1 MLKVRQDAANIL
13 FVDRVADEFIYIG
26 DTIDDATAATAAGC
40 TSIIVGGDWGDM
52 RIEDITRETE
62 GIIAVVRNL
71 SVGNKRDDGSHD
83 EYEITTARVQ
93 LERLNV
99 AKVKD
104 AAKPGFGKEVTVDI
118 EQRRYYRMS

>member
-1 MLKVRQDAANIL
+1 MYALTCISQRVFKELLLEGIKTVELRSAHNINSIAH
-13 FVDRVADEFIYIG
+13 VTVGEPVFI
-26 DTIDDATAATAAGC
+26 TCKAE
-40 TSIIVGGDWGDM
+40 
-52 RIEDITRETE
+52 EDITRETE
-62 GIIAVVRNL
+62 GIIAVVRTL
-71 SVGNKRDDGSHD
+71 SVGNKRDDGNHD

>member
-1 MLKVRQDAANIL
+1 MYALTCISQRVFKELLLEGIKTVELRSAHNINSIAH
-13 FVDRVADEFIYIG
+13 VTVGEPVFI
-26 DTIDDATAATAAGC
+26 TCKAE
-40 TSIIVGGDWGDM
+40 
-52 RIEDITRETE
+52 EDITRETE
-62 GIIAVVRNL
+62 GIIAVVRTL
-71 SVGNKRDDGSHD
+71 SVGNKRDDGNHG